1 MKLQSLN
8 VKKLR
13 KRSIAAIRDLLKMYN
28 INYSIM
34 DDKDRLIDK
43 LSEIQLFSRK
53 IKIYQRYEMTI

>member
-43 LSEIQLFSRK
+43 LSEIQIFSRK